1 MESFFEQAET
11 ISAVSEV
18 SFPSIKFA
26 IWQDNQQSPGIQSF
40 IHSSRHVACTQDSYC
55 HHFYARKFVPPDN
68 LQLGWLLQGEPRPVH
83 VNLHGFAKPQRN
95 DG

>member
-40 IHSSRHVACTQDSYC
+40 IHSSRHVACTQDYR
-55 HHFYARKFVPPDN
+55 HFYALKFVPPDN
-68 LQLGWLLQGEPRPVH
+68 LQLGWLLQDAPCPVH

-95 DG
+95 DR